1 MKNMAD
7 HKSATE
13 LCRLSA
19 ADAVAALH
27 KGEVSPLELVEASA
41 ARIEATDSA
50 LNALPTLCIDRARAH
65 AKKIMSK
72 SGARRGDPAWLGGL
86 PISVKDLVAVAGVR
100 TTWGSPLFAD
110 HVPARSDIL
119 VERLE
124 ANGAIVMGKS
134 NTPEFGAGASTFN
147 EVFGKTRNPWNTDK
161 SCGGSSG
168 GAAVS
173 LAAGQVWMATGSD
186 LGGSLRIPASYCSIT
201 GLRPSPGRVPHGP
214 ADLSF
219 DTLIVDGPMARDA
232 LDTALFLDAMCGA
245 HLEDPITLAA
255 PALPFAKAVREKDKH
270 RPRRVAYSAD
280 LGLFPVDREVAEIC
294 AATARRF
301 TAIGARVE
309 DGGPSF
315 KGAVETFQ
323 TLRAALFSAMKGDL
337 LRTRRDALKPE
348 LIWNIE
354 KGMALQSDEIGRAE
368 IARTKLYHRMA
379 KFFGDHDLL
388 LCPTV
393 IVPPFDVDTR
403 YIEEVNGHKFDNY
416 VDWLGMTFVLSLTG
430 CPAVSTPAGFTRDG
444 LPVGLQIIGPPHSE
458 ARVLAAAALL
468 EEELDLAPSVPIAP
482 KTPAR

>member
-1 MKNMAD
+1 MAD
-7 HKSATE
+7 QNNASE
-13 LCRLSA
+13 LYRLSA
-19 ADAVAALH
+19 AEAILCLH
-27 KGEVSPLELVEASA
+27 KGEISPLELVEASA
-41 ARIEATDSA
+41 ARIEATDGA
-50 LNALPTLCIDRARAH
+50 LNAMPTLCIERARAH
-65 AKKIMSK
+65 AKRIMK
-72 SGARRGDPAWLGGL
+72 NGAAQRDDAAWLGGL
-86 PISVKDLVAVAGVR
+86 PISVKDLVAVEGVR

-186 LGGSLRIPASYCSIT
+186 LGGSLRIPASYCLVT
-201 GLRPSPGRVPHGP
+201 GLRPSPGRVAHGP
-214 ADLSF
+214 ADLAY
-219 DTLIVDGPMARDA
+219 DLLVVDGPMGRDA
-232 LDTALFLDAMCGA
+232 LDTALFLDAMCVS
-245 HLEDPITLAA
+245 HIEDPISLAA
-255 PALPFAKAVREKDKH
+255 PPEPFAEAVREKEKH
-270 RPRRVAYSAD
+270 APARVAYSPN
-280 LGLFPVDREVAEIC
+280 LGLFPVDSEVAEIC
-294 AATARRF
+294 AAAAQRF
-301 TAIGARVE
+301 QAIGAAVE

-323 TLRAALFSAMKGDL
+323 TLRAVLFSAMKADL
-337 LRTRRDALKPE
+337 LRKRRDALKPE

-354 KGMALQSDEIGRAE
+354 KGLALQSDEIGGAE
-368 IARTKLYHRMA
+368 IARAKLYRRMA
-379 KFFGDHDLL
+379 TFFSNHDLL

-393 IVPPFDVDTR
+393 IVPPFDVDIR

-416 VDWLGMTFVLSLTG
+416 VDWLGITFVISLTG
-430 CPAVSTPAGFTRDG
+430 CAAVSTPAGFTADG
-444 LPVGLQIIGPPHSE
+444 LPVGLQIVGPPGAE

-468 EEELDLAPSVPIAP
+468 EEQMGLSDHVPIAP
-482 KTPAR
+482 KTPGD